1 MLQVYIIR
9 RLAQL
14 PPTLVVIS
22 IVVFIAVRMLPG
34 DTALLLS
41 LNHQTG
47 QEATSI
53 AQAEIDELR
62 SSLGLN
68 DPWHIQYVRWS
79 RDMLTLDLGRSP
91 ISGRDILSEI
101 LRKAPVTLE
110 LASFATLFALVPGLP
125 AGIVSAVKRDTR
137 TDYLIRIVSLAGVA
151 LPHFW
156 LGTIIILVGLIL
168 FTWAPPIEY
177 MDFTR
182 SPIDHLTQLSI
193 PAVIL
198 GYSAGAIVAR
208 VTRSSLLEV
217 LGEDYIRTAR
227 AKGLKTSTILHRHA
241 LRNAL
246 LPVVTITG
254 LVFTG
259 LISGSIIM
267 EQLFGLPGLGLYLLD
282 GIRLRDYGVIQAL
295 VLLFSISIM
304 LINLVV
310 DISYV
315 LIDPRISRTLK

>member
-1 MLQVYIIR
+1 VLQVYIIR

-14 PPTLVVIS
+14 PPTLIAIS
-22 IVVFIAVRMLPG
+22 IIAFIAVRMLPG

-41 LNHQTG
+41 LNHQAG
-47 QEATSI
+47 QEITST

-68 DPWHIQYVRWS
+68 DPWHVQYVRWS

-110 LASFATLFALVPGLP
+110 LAGFATLLALVTGLP
-125 AGIVSAVKRDTR
+125 AGIISAVRRDTWA
-137 TDYLIRIVSLAGVA
+137 DYLIRIFSLAGVA

-156 LGTIIILVGLIL
+156 LGTIIILVGLIF

-177 MDFTR
+177 MNLSR

-217 LGEDYIRTAR
+217 LGEDYIRTAY
-227 AKGLKTSTILHRHA
+227 AKGLSPRTILHRHA

-254 LVFTG
+254 LIFTG

-267 EQLFGLPGLGLYLLD
+267 EQMFGLPGLGLYLLD

-295 VLLFSISIM
+295 VILFSIFIM

-315 LIDPRISRTLK
+315 LIDPRIIRTLH